1 MQLGRWLVRKAGDKV
16 MRRVL
21 IAMIVATMGCAPKQ
35 TQLSP
40 PPNIYLN
47 GEEYPAGEIPEPLRS
62 IDPKLFFVTNRQPA
76 GSGGQRG
83 FFGKQRSDS
92 MFFGEATVKFDVA
105 DWDTL
110 LRRTTG
116 EENRNWTPLTI
127 GDVKEVVHF
136 LPFPLPV
143 DRRGDTV
150 EFQTAPLLT
159 YQKQGRAFKQ
169 ALSKK
174 LSSQKQDSVLL
185 YIHGVNNTF
194 DESLSTL
201 ANLWHFSGR
210 KSLPLVFSWP
220 AGNPGILGYFRDS
233 AAGDFSVFH
242 FKELLRLLAEVPEVK
257 RIDIVAHSHGSDV
270 AMDGIR
276 ELVIQ
281 HRAAGLIPR
290 RAMKTGTLILAA
302 ADLDVGVVRQRL
314 ATERVEE
321 AFEQLNFYINPN
333 DFALWLSAILT
344 RTVRFGKLQREDLAP
359 AEFNSLLRDA
369 LVYFIRVE
377 NGDSSNSHTYFRRNP
392 AVLSDIVLAL
402 RTGTKP
408 GSASRPLVDLGDGFW
423 LLPSHYPGPRP
434 IDDGSRSSR

>member
-1 MQLGRWLVRKAGDKV
+1 VIRCI
-16 MRRVL
+16 L
-21 IAMIVATMGCAPKQ
+21 IALIVTAMGCAPKP

-47 GEEYPAGEIPEPLRS
+47 GAEYPAQDIPEPLRS
-62 IDPKLFFVTNRQPA
+62 IDPRIFFVTNRQPA
-76 GSGGQRG
+76 GTDEQRS

-92 MFFGEATVKFDVA
+92 MFFGEATVKFDA
-105 DWDTL
+105 ANWDTL

-116 EENRNWTPLTI
+116 EDNRNWTALTV
-127 GDVKEVVHF
+127 GDVKEVVQF
-136 LPFPLPV
+136 LPIPLPV

-150 EFQTAPLLT
+150 GFQTGPLST
-159 YQKQGRAFKQ
+159 YQNQGRAFKQ
-169 ALSKK
+169 ALSKE
-174 LSSQKQDSVLL
+174 LSSLRQDSVLL

-210 KSLPLVFSWP
+210 RSLPLAFSWP
-220 AGNPGILGYFRDS
+220 AGNPGVFGYFRDS

-281 HRAAGLIPR
+281 HRAAGLRPR

-321 AFEQLNFYINPN
+321 AFEQLNIYINPN
-333 DFALWLSAILT
+333 DFALGLSAILT

-359 AEFNSLLRDA
+359 AEFESLLRDA

-377 NGDSSNSHTYFRRNP
+377 NGDNSNSHTYFRRNP
-392 AVLSDIVLAL
+392 AVLSDIILAL
-402 RTGTKP
+402 RTGAKP
-408 GSASRPLVDLGDGFW
+408 GSASRPLADLGDGFW

-434 IDDGSRSSR
+434 LDDGSRPSR

>member
-1 MQLGRWLVRKAGDKV
+1 M
-16 MRRVL
+16 
-21 IAMIVATMGCAPKQ
+21 
-35 TQLSP
+35 SP

-47 GEEYPAGEIPEPLRS
+47 GAEYPAEEIPEPLRS
-62 IDPKLFFVTNRQPA
+62 IDPKLFFATNRQAA
-76 GSGGQRG
+76 GSDEQRG

-92 MFFGEATVKFDVA
+92 MFFGEATVKFDA
-105 DWDTL
+105 TDWDAL

-116 EENRNWTPLTI
+116 VERRKWTALTI
-127 GDVKEVVHF
+127 GGVKEVVHF
-136 LPFPLPV
+136 LPIPLPV
-143 DRRGDTV
+143 DRRGNTV
-150 EFQTAPLLT
+150 QFQAGPLST
-159 YQKQGRAFKQ
+159 YQKQGHAFKQ
-169 ALSKK
+169 AVSEE
-174 LSSQKQDSVLL
+174 LSSLQQDSVLL

-210 KSLPLVFSWP
+210 QSLPLAFSWP
-220 AGNPGILGYFRDS
+220 AGNPGVLGYFRDS
-233 AAGDFSVFH
+233 AAGEVSVFH
-242 FKELLRLLAEVPEVK
+242 FKEVMRLLAEVPEVK

-281 HRAAGLIPR
+281 HRAAGLRPR

-333 DFALWLSAILT
+333 DFALGLSAILT
-344 RTVRFGKLQREDLAP
+344 RTVRFGKLQREDLEP
-359 AEFNSLLRDA
+359 AEFESLLRDA

-392 AVLSDIVLAL
+392 AVLSDIILAL
-402 RTGTKP
+402 RTGAMP

-423 LLPSHYPGPRP
+423 LLPSHYPDPQP
-434 IDDGSRSSR
+434 IDDGSRPSR